1 MNPNQNLFCIPA
13 SVEVSAR
20 PGQFSLSSLLDE
32 LFGGTPVTTPR
43 TYTAGLDDP
52 FANGWN
58 AAMRH
63 MRGNPPTPALL
74 PLPTNVI
81 FNDPATIVYW
91 DDGTKTVV
99 KCQPGDVFS
108 AETGLTTAMVKK
120 YMGNDNTFNRVINEW
135 LKHTGEYKPSVAPAL
150 PAAETPAALPAP
162 TDQGAPEMVE

>member
-1 MNPNQNLFCIPA
+1 MNPNQNLFCVPA

-63 MRGNPPTPALL
+63 MRGNP
-74 PLPTNVI
+74 
-81 FNDPATIVYW
+81 ATVVYW

-108 AETGLTTAMVKK
+108 AETGLTTAMLKK

-135 LKHTGEYKPSVAPAL
+135 LKRTGQYKPSVIPAL
-150 PAAETPAALPAP
+150 SAPNCAETPIAEA
-162 TDQGAPEMVE
+162 TE

>member
-1 MNPNQNLFCIPA
+1 MNPNQNLLCIPV
-13 SVEVSAR
+13 SFEVSAR

-32 LFGGTPVTTPR
+32 RFGGTPLTTPQ
-43 TYTAGLDDP
+43 THIAGLDDP

-58 AAMRH
+58 AAMRY
-63 MRGNPPTPALL
+63 MRANPPMSAPL

-81 FNDPATIVYW
+81 FNNPATIVYW

-108 AETGLTTAMVKK
+108 AEAGLTTAMLKK

-135 LKHTGEYKPSVAPAL
+135 LKRTGQYHSVLPAL
-150 PAAETPAALPAP
+150 TTPDRMETPAAEA
-162 TDQGAPEMVE
+162 TE